1 MPFSK
6 LTSPIALAPMAGGFN
21 TPQLAA
27 AVANAGGMGSFGF
40 AYSTPDHIDRTLHQ
54 TASLTDGPLN
64 ANFFVFPEL
73 EAPSTELL
81 AEATQA
87 LGELPTPVRVEIPAL
102 TEPYAPNLDAQLE
115 AVWRHRPAALTFHF
129 GLPPEHAVEQAHR
142 QNIAVGVTATC
153 LSEAKLIAAAGADF
167 VVAQGWE
174 AGGHRGT
181 FTADADD
188 EALPLLALLRALSKD
203 LSKPIVAAGG
213 LMNGGDI
220 AKVIAAGA
228 TAAQLGT
235 AFLCCDE
242 AGTPATHREVLTAAA
257 AETVF
262 TLAFSGR
269 PARGVRNT
277 FIEAMAGKPVLP
289 FPQQNTLTGSL
300 RQWAASAEQP
310 GFQSVWSG
318 SGLGG
323 IRPMSAAQLMATLKH
338 ELARAAIRS

>member
-1 MPFSK
+1 
-6 LTSPIALAPMAGGFN
+6 MAGGFN

-40 AYSTPDHIDRTLHQ
+40 AYSTPDYIDRALEQ
-54 TASLTDGPLN
+54 TASLTDGSLN

-73 EAPSTELL
+73 GAPSSGLL
-81 AEATQA
+81 AEATEA
-87 LGELPTPVRVEIPAL
+87 LGELPTPVRIEVPAL
-102 TEPYAPNLDAQLE
+102 TEPYTPNLDVQLE
-115 AVWRHRPAALTFHF
+115 AVWRHRPAVLTFHF
-129 GLPPEHAVEQAHR
+129 GLPPEHVVEQAHR

-153 LSEAKLIAAAGADF
+153 LREATLIAAAGADF

-174 AGGHRGT
+174 AGGHRGI
-181 FTADADD
+181 FTADAED
-188 EALPLLALLRALSKD
+188 EALSLLALVRALSKD
-203 LSKPIVAAGG
+203 LSIPIVAAGG

-242 AGTPATHREVLTAAA
+242 AGTPATHREVLTDAT

-262 TLAFSGR
+262 TSAFSGR

-300 RQWAASAEQP
+300 RQWAASAKQP

-318 SGLGG
+318 SGGDK
-323 IRPMSAAQLMATLKH
+323 IRPMSAAQLIATLKQ
-338 ELARAAIRS
+338 ELAQAAIRS

>member
-1 MPFSK
+1 MPLSK
-6 LTSPIALAPMAGGFN
+6 LNSPIVLAPMAGGFN

-40 AYSTPDHIDRTLHQ
+40 AYSTPDYIDRALEQ
-54 TASLTDGPLN
+54 TASLTDGSLN

-73 EAPSTELL
+73 EAPSSGLL
-81 AEATQA
+81 AEATEA
-87 LGELPTPVRVEIPAL
+87 LGELPTPVRIEVPAL
-102 TEPYAPNLDAQLE
+102 TEPYTPNLDVQLE
-115 AVWRHRPAALTFHF
+115 AVWRHRPAVLTFHF
-129 GLPPEHAVEQAHR
+129 GLPPEHVVEQAHR

-153 LSEAKLIAAAGADF
+153 LREAKLIAAAGADF

-174 AGGHRGT
+174 AGGHRGI
-181 FTADADD
+181 FTADAED
-188 EALPLLALLRALSKD
+188 EALSLLALVRALSKD
-203 LSKPIVAAGG
+203 LSIPIVAAGG

-242 AGTPATHREVLTAAA
+242 AGTPATHREVLTDAT

-262 TLAFSGR
+262 TSAFSGR
-269 PARGVRNT
+269 LARGVRNT

-300 RQWAASAEQP
+300 RQWAASAKQP

-318 SGLGG
+318 SGGDK
-323 IRPMSAAQLMATLKH
+323 IRPMSAAQLMATLKQ
-338 ELARAAIRS
+338 ELAQAAIRS

>member
-1 MPFSK
+1 
-6 LTSPIALAPMAGGFN
+6 
-21 TPQLAA
+21 
-27 AVANAGGMGSFGF
+27 MGSFGF
-40 AYSTPDHIDRTLHQ
+40 AYSTPDYIDRALEQ
-54 TASLTDGPLN
+54 TASLTDGSLN

-73 EAPSTELL
+73 GAPSSGLL
-81 AEATQA
+81 AEATEA
-87 LGELPTPVRVEIPAL
+87 LGELPTPVRIEVPAL
-102 TEPYAPNLDAQLE
+102 TEPYTPNLDVQLE
-115 AVWRHRPAALTFHF
+115 AVWRHRPAVLTFHF
-129 GLPPEHAVEQAHR
+129 GLPPEHVVEQAHR

-153 LSEAKLIAAAGADF
+153 LREAKLIAAAGADF

-174 AGGHRGT
+174 AGGHRGI
-181 FTADADD
+181 FTADAED
-188 EALPLLALLRALSKD
+188 EALSLLALVRALSKD
-203 LSKPIVAAGG
+203 LSIPIVAAGG
-213 LMNGGDI
+213 LMNGRDI

-242 AGTPATHREVLTAAA
+242 AGTPATHREVLTDAA

-262 TLAFSGR
+262 TSAFSGR

-300 RQWAASAEQP
+300 RQWAASAKQP

-318 SGLGG
+318 SGGDK
-323 IRPMSAAQLMATLKH
+323 IRPMSAAQLMATLKQ
-338 ELARAAIRS
+338 ELAQAAIRS